1 MGFSGGGSNILK
13 AHRHDGTVVQD
24 GGSLDFNNITQS
36 QSSAGDV
43 FYSDGVHLQQLAYPG
58 APAGETLTAAAA
70 STAPSWA
77 AGGGSGFQADGF
89 DSGDKASL
97 SVSGMTGRDITH
109 IFYQVEPSTISTTA
123 YPRMRVNGISTGT
136 YDCCLMNQYVTGATD
151 LEWNQ
156 TATGYFLGHEDGHN
170 SEYQYIGDI
179 YLYKG
184 IGTHESTGNFMTLRG
199 LTYRNDS
206 SQMSY
211 IIYGGGYQTD
221 DSAITDISFTMS
233 SGNIS
238 GKIQVN
244 SMNYQ

>member
-1 MGFSGGGSNILK
+1 LPANSGAI
-13 AHRHDGTVVQD
+13 AGTVAHKHSAPSGD
-24 GGSLDFNNITQS
+24 GGDLSEGITNFT
-36 QSSAGDV
+36 GGNV
-43 FYSDGVHLQQLAYPG
+43 
-58 APAGETLTAAAA
+58 GEVLTATATDTPVWAAA
-70 STAPSWA
+70 
-77 AGGGSGFQADGF
+77 GSSSLWTADGF
-89 DSGDKASL
+89 DSGDKAAL
-97 SVSGMTGRDITH
+97 NVSGMTGRDITH

-123 YPRMRVNGISTGT
+123 YPRMRVNSQNVN

-156 TATGYFLGHEDGHN
+156 TATGFFLGHEDGHT

-184 IGTHESTGNFMTLRG
+184 ISTQESTGMFMTLRG

-211 IIYGGGYQTD
+211 IIYGGGYQPDTNP
-221 DSAITDISFTMS
+221 ITDISFTMS

>member
-1 MGFSGGGSNILK
+1 MGDENSLAGRTQ
-13 AHRHDGTVVQD
+13 AHKHSAVSSD
-24 GGSLDFNNITQS
+24 GGFLEQGVTGFEGGV
-36 QSSAGDV
+36 AGQR
-43 FYSDGVHLQQLAYPG
+43 LQQVVSEIPTWA
-58 APAGETLTAAAA
+58 T
-70 STAPSWA
+70 PS
-77 AGGGSGFQADGF
+77 SGLWNADGH
-89 DSGDKASL
+89 DSGDKSAL
-97 SVSGMTGRDITH
+97 NVSGMTGRDITH
-109 IFYQVEPSTISTTA
+109 IFYQVEPSTISTTE
-123 YPRMRVNGISTGT
+123 YPRMRVNSQNTN

-156 TATGYFLGHEDGHN
+156 TATGFFLGHEDGHT

-184 IGTHESTGNFMTLRG
+184 ISSQESTGMFMTLRG

-211 IIYGGGYQTD
+211 IIYGGGYQPDTNP
-221 DSAITDISFTMS
+221 ITDISFTMS

-244 SMNYQ
+244 SMDYQ